1 MMVTEISEI
10 SKKRSRVC
18 VDHDLC
24 FVLYR
29 GELRQY
35 GIAEGEELAEETFRK
50 LLEELL
56 PHRAK
61 LRAMNLLQR
70 RDYTERQLQDKL
82 SDSGYP
88 ETVALQAVEYVKS
101 FHYIDD
107 LRYAGDY
114 LAVFSGRKSLRRM
127 EQDLQQKGI
136 SRAVIEQAV
145 TAWQEQD
152 GGQDELRMACELLE
166 KKHYDRDTSD
176 RRQQQRMYSFL
187 MYRGFSGEVIRK
199 ALQADRDISE

>member
-1 MMVTEISEI
+1 MIVTEIVEI
-10 SKKRSRVC
+10 SKKQSRVC
-18 VDHDLC
+18 VGHDLC
-24 FVLYR
+24 FVLYK

-35 GIAEGEELAEETFRK
+35 GIAEGEELAEETCRK

-56 PHRAK
+56 PRRAK
-61 LRAMNLLQR
+61 LRAMNLLQS

-82 SDSGYP
+82 RDGGYP
-88 ETVALQAVEYVKS
+88 ETVVFQALEYVKS

-114 LAVFSGRKSLRRM
+114 LAAFAGRKSLRRM

-136 SRAVIEQAV
+136 PKAVIEQAV

-152 GGQDELRMACELLE
+152 GGQDELQMACALLE
-166 KKHYDRDTSD
+166 KKHYDRAACD
-176 RRQQQRMYSFL
+176 RKQQQRLYNFL
-187 MYRGFSGEVIRK
+187 MYRGFSSEVIRK
-199 ALQADRDISE
+199 ALRTDLESLE